1 MNGVLL
7 IHKEEDEPGGLAC
20 IVEINGMFRV
30 FAGIGTTTDGKF
42 VVYDMYHATPNM
54 FADKTFDTY
63 DEAETYIESVF
74 ALESN

>member
-7 IHKEEDEPGGLAC
+7 IHKEEDEPGGHAC
-20 IVEINGMFRV
+20 IVDNNGVFRV
-30 FAGIGTTTDGKF
+30 FAGIGTTPDGKF
-42 VVYDMYHATPNM
+42 IVYDMYHATPDM
-54 FADKTFDTY
+54 FADKLFNTY